1 MRAHV
6 LLKLLH
12 ELDNK
17 KLNASLLRILS
28 LIHNELNKINCT
40 GARMQYSIHN
50 MTF

>member
-12 ELDNK
+12 ELDNN
-17 KLNASLLRILS
+17 KLNASLQSILS
-28 LIHNELNKINCT
+28 LIHNELNKFNNT